1 MHKRRYDEIR
11 QDDPRTTREQE
22 RMALDRSIQLMER
35 IDTPGATPAD
45 SARAIVFTT
54 KLWAVLIED
63 LMAPDNALPREL
75 KAQIVS
81 IGIWILREL
90 EHIRDNPG
98 RRFDDVIDVS
108 RAIQKG
114 LQ

>member
-11 QDDPRTTREQE
+11 EDDPKTAREQE
-22 RMALDRSIQLMER
+22 RMALDWSIQLMQR
-35 IDTPGATPAD
+35 IDHPGATPAD
-45 SARAIVFTT
+45 AARAIVFTT

-63 LMAPDNALPREL
+63 LMAPGNALPREL
-75 KAQIVS
+75 RAQIVS

-90 EHIRDNPG
+90 EHIRDSPG